1 MSNKKKNKSKKNI
14 NREMFEDLEDYNDQK
29 EQTNTLSYYNNY
41 EYLSQK
47 DKIRIDSKFS
57 KPKNKSQEKYVKML
71 NKKQVKI
78 IVSTGPAGTGKTLL
92 ATEHAIRQF
101 LLGYCDKII
110 FTRPSVSVDEELGFL
125 PGTLEEKMAPWI
137 RPIYDVLYNF
147 IHPNEVK
154 ELMEEKLIEIAPLG
168 FMRGRTFKNSWI
180 IADEMQNSTIP
191 QMKMLLTR
199 IGENTKLVITGDLEQ
214 NDKPT
219 EINGLEDFLHKF
231 KGRRSDSIGS
241 VEFDKEDIEREEV
254 VKEVL
259 EIYGSVEVPVL
270 YKDNL
275 YEKELEQQNSAPEP
289 ILLPN
294 RIRSNCSLQ
303 NIVSKL
309 DILEEEPDLENSST
323 ETGSD
328 ENQII

>member
-1 MSNKKKNKSKKNI
+1 MSNKKKNKSKRNI
-14 NREMFEDLEDYNDQK
+14 TKDMFEDLEYYKD
-29 EQTNTLSYYNNY
+29 QTNTLSYYNNY
-41 EYLSQK
+41 DYLSQK
-47 DKIRIDSKFS
+47 DKDRIDTKFS

-92 ATEHAIRQF
+92 ATEHAIKQF

-110 FTRPSVSVDEELGFL
+110 FTRPSVSVDEDLGYL
-125 PGTLEEKMAPWI
+125 PGTLEEKMAPWV
-137 RPIYDVLYNF
+137 RPLYDVLYNF

-180 IADEMQNSTIP
+180 IADEMQNSSVP

-199 IGENTKLVITGDLEQ
+199 IGENTKLIITGDLEQ
-214 NDKPT
+214 NDKHS
-219 EINGLEDFLHKF
+219 EVNGLEDFLNKF

-241 VEFDKEDIEREEV
+241 VEFDKEDIEREDV

-259 EIYGSVEVPVL
+259 EIYGSWDVPIL

-275 YEKELEQQNSAPEP
+275 YETQLEEKISSPEP
-289 ILLPN
+289 IILSN
-294 RIRSNCSLQ
+294 RTRTNCSLQ
-303 NIVSKL
+303 NLNNKSE
-309 DILEEEPDLENSST
+309 D
-323 ETGSD
+323 SD
-328 ENQII
+328 TK